1 MASILDLD
9 SCLGQLQLEEQWKT
23 MVGAT
28 RRLLDTVNAIKDT
41 GELLLQ
47 IIKNHQKMLVMS
59 RGGVGVKNLMNDAKR
74 EIKTEAISDKEVDWG
89 DNSPPTPQPSED
101 WGAEADYPPF

>member
-1 MASILDLD
+1 
-9 SCLGQLQLEEQWKT
+9 

-47 IIKNHQKMLVMS
+47 IIENHQKMLGMS
-59 RGGVGVKNLMNDAKR
+59 RGGGGWK
-74 EIKTEAISDKEVDWG
+74 I
-89 DNSPPTPQPSED
+89 
-101 WGAEADYPPF
+101 